1 MVQRCSTREV
11 TIETRDAG
19 EVHEVGRGNVIAT
32 LAAIHCQCRLE
43 LASRLR
49 EIARAF
55 SDETKIIVVGG
66 HAARV
71 ADARPECDRLRVFGA
86 RRAYVAAVLP
96 HRGQSADR
104 VRRDGYVADRF
115 RQCPGALQV
124 PLSAIELLGARKGRS
139 DIAEDRSNCS
149 RVANSACAR
158 QGTSPHDDGS
168 HRAVPAVHG
177 DSSAPCAVHP
187 DLTCLPLRRGRGKA
201 GYLAR

>member
-1 MVQRCSTREV
+1 M
-11 TIETRDAG
+11 
-19 EVHEVGRGNVIAT
+19 
-32 LAAIHCQCRLE
+32 
-43 LASRLR
+43 ASRLR

-115 RQCPGALQV
+115 RQCLGALQV
-124 PLSAIELLGARKGRS
+124 PLGAIELLGARKGRS